1 MLLLSFLFYTGNG
14 ISLPVDC
21 DKLKMCL
28 QHLKQLQNTRETY
41 KSLKEIK
48 WSYEGFSRI
57 PKKAAEEDKKNR
69 ERADGTKRT
78 QRTDRVKSNQNANH
92 MKC

>member
-41 KSLKEIK
+41 KFLKEIK
-48 WSYEGFSRI
+48 WSYEEFSRI
-57 PKKAAEEDKKNR
+57 QNKAEEDKKNR
-69 ERADGTKRT
+69 EQME
-78 QRTDRVKSNQNANH
+78 QREPREQIGLNLIKTLII
-92 MKC
+92 

>member
-41 KSLKEIK
+41 KSLKEIQ
-48 WSYEGFSRI
+48 WSYEEFSRI
-57 PKKAAEEDKKNR
+57 QNKAGEDKKNR
-69 ERADGTKRT
+69 EQME
-78 QRTDRVKSNQNANH
+78 QREPREQIGLN
-92 MKC
+92 